1 MLQGSPRLF
10 VDLDAMFLQLL
21 FGTLL
26 GLLASVGVVQS
37 GLVTAED
44 AIGVLAGLVDR
55 AIVTNRAVDV
65 AILDVLNDLT
75 GVLLRLLRGVGV
87 GDVGL
92 VAADNIAQVLA
103 GRHVAEEYA
112 EGRFECDGL
121 WKRLLRRNRG
131 GLLGLY
137 TPTGDRGNDLM
148 SRTL

>member
-65 AILDVLNDLT
+65 AILDVLND
-75 GVLLRLLRGVGV
+75 
-87 GDVGL
+87 
-92 VAADNIAQVLA
+92 
-103 GRHVAEEYA
+103 
-112 EGRFECDGL
+112 DGSA
-121 WKRLLRRNRG
+121 
-131 GLLGLY
+131 
-137 TPTGDRGNDLM
+137 P
-148 SRTL
+148 